1 MNNVR
6 KQSKLLA
13 ALLALLM
20 VLSTVIALPVVAEE
34 NQASGLDILWSAD
47 LSTWGVDG
55 AGTGNGNVR
64 DGKDGVTE
72 AKLVSALSGT
82 LNLANALNNDATIK
96 TSNIHDG
103 AKLISGMFRAGGSG
117 TLIAGSGAGK
127 YGFYELMTG
136 LFYRD
141 GQQMR
146 KYIVEFD
153 YQVDEGYAPGNRS
166 SSNVTI
172 SGEEG
177 TFTVYSS
184 FSDGGYGYQMRL
196 RTGGTNGYMFRV
208 SPNGYIYTSSS
219 ITTVRT
225 SATGV
230 DGYLY
235 YEESDK
241 TKVYFDAEG
250 YRYKLV
256 NGEKDYIDDLNDA
269 APVVSGI
276 EIGTGLGY
284 DKIDQGYKLQFGKR
298 YRMRIEVIAPEASSS
313 MSVKHAVY
321 IQLEDGT
328 GKRLGASSQTTSNE
342 ASNLQ
347 YIIVSGTN
355 YTSFGGNIIAY
366 TCNGNTHVEGM
377 YTLTDKVSADGVAY
391 QELSCSHCGGT
402 GVQKDG
408 VAYTA
413 TTKGNACGGY
423 KLWTAADGSGK
434 MFVTDVVSGAHNYDG
449 NGKCSKCATFEFLA
463 EGFPNSGDPGKSVA
477 TDVLPDATTPYY
489 DKASG
494 CLIAP
499 DSGMIR
505 TALQLDDYNKP
516 FVMSFNFCID
526 EKQENSDSTKPQ
538 WWPLVSYHSSAEGYL
553 VYVRDNGAGLS
564 ITLGSQSFIH
574 ARYNLEYGEWYNI
587 CIAVDPATKH
597 VIAYLNGEYFGMTK
611 GIAVINASNSSAAF
625 RIGMN
630 SVTTTAYRFA
640 YKVDDLNFYQLKDA
654 SEIYTTQAS
663 NVIASL
669 KYDTNSYSRI
679 SNAMGNGTITA
690 FGTSSSSFRT
700 SNIVDNKYGILSGKA
715 YKEISLSTAFGDK
728 EYNLSDKK
736 YEIHIKFA
744 VPSADEDGT
753 GMPDATETGS
763 LNLVRLSKYNDPI
776 QSVLMGR
783 TKKGEYTAN
792 GKTLCD
798 ISGKS
803 LSFVRD
809 FDENGAPIGGASELS
824 VVVDEKNNSYSVYVD
839 GCVAYYKEGSTLVP
853 FMNVTMPYAK
863 GDVKDEVS
871 SYGEITKEMA
881 NNAGYTK
888 FAYQYL
894 RVFRDIKTV
903 AVEELTISLVGDRD
917 VEFVGAQVKTA
928 DQGAAAET
936 FDLRFLFGLDDLFSD
951 SVGFQI
957 KAYKNGVQ
965 VGNTY
970 ETSVENE
977 IKTVFKSVDAANGYF
992 DSYSAFETD
1001 KGHYLAAFKITGIE
1015 ETNSNDVYRFEIV
1028 PYTRAVSPAHDVEE
1042 ATKVCADTVYVV
1054 CCDGLGNNVFTQ
1066 AIDNN

>member
-20 VLSTVIALPVVAEE
+20 VLSTVIALPVVADESATASE
-34 NQASGLDILWSAD
+34 NAGVTELWSAD
-47 LSTWGVDG
+47 LSAISNTSG
-55 AGTGNGNVR
+55 ADNV
-64 DGKDGVTE
+64 KAALAASLGVTV
-72 AKLVSALSGT
+72 ANGSADITNGLLQPRKNTAMGPSADKNT
-82 LNLANALNNDATIK
+82 FFHLLT
-96 TSNIHDG
+96 
-103 AKLISGMFRAGGSG
+103 GSFVFNG
-117 TLIAGSGAGK
+117 EVQTHT
-127 YGFYELMTG
+127 F
-136 LFYRD
+136 
-141 GQQMR
+141 
-146 KYIVEFD
+146 VEFD
-153 YQVDEGYAPGNRS
+153 YKFG
-166 SSNVTI
+166 SSNGTKGRDDTSTTVNGTTVTARTDFGDSGGANWNFRI
-172 SGEEG
+172 SGSEFIFRMSPANYLYTEDLA
-177 TFTVYSS
+177 TSLTSVV
-184 FSDGGYGYQMRL
+184 
-196 RTGGTNGYMFRV
+196 TGH
-208 SPNGYIYTSSS
+208 
-219 ITTVRT
+219 
-225 SATGV
+225 
-230 DGYLY
+230 DGYVY
-235 YEESDK
+235 YEDTNYEGG
-241 TKVYFDAEG
+241 KVYFDAKG
-250 YRYKLV
+250 YRYSTAAFEGAIQVGDKYYLDDPAGKTPTV
-256 NGEKDYIDDLNDA
+256 SDMSLGSVLDPAKKDKAYQLERNILYRIGIDIQSTTKAD
-269 APVVSGI
+269 
-276 EIGTGLGY
+276 
-284 DKIDQGYKLQFGKR
+284 GKVDVR
-298 YRMRIEVIAPEASSS
+298 
-313 MSVKHAVY
+313 HTVY
-321 IQLEDGT
+321 IKKASAENWEKCVGT
-328 GKRLGASSQTTSNE
+328 SEQTWNGTSTMTFTG
-342 ASNLQ
+342 SNGI
-347 YIIVSGTN
+347 Y
-355 YTSFGGNIIAY
+355 YGGNMVAY
-366 TCNGNTHVEGM
+366 TCSADTHVEGM
-377 YTLTDKVSADGVAY
+377 YTLTDKVSADGIAY
-391 QELSCSHCGGT
+391 QEISCSHCGQT
-402 GVQKDG
+402 ALQKDG
-408 VAYTA
+408 VKYTA
-413 TTKGNACGGY
+413 TDKGNACEGY

-463 EGFPNSGDPGKSVA
+463 EGFPKSGDPGKSVD
-477 TDVLPDATTPYY
+477 TDNLSNVQAPYY
-489 DKASG
+489 DKNG
-494 CLIAP
+494 GYIVAP
-499 DSGMIR
+499 NGGMLR
-505 TALQLDDYNKP
+505 VPLKLNDYNKP

-526 EKQENSDSTKPQ
+526 EKQENPDSTKDK
-538 WWPLVSYHSSAEGYL
+538 WWSLVSYQSSAEGYL
-553 VYVRDNGAGLS
+553 VYVRDDGDGLAL
-564 ITLGSQSFIH
+564 TLGSQSFIH
-574 ARYNLEYGEWYNI
+574 VKHSISYGEWYNI
-587 CIAVDPATKH
+587 SLAVDPATKH
-597 VIAYLNGEYFGMTK
+597 VIAYLNGEYFGMTQ
-611 GIAVINASNSSAAF
+611 GRAVINASNSSAAF
-625 RIGMN
+625 RIGIN
-630 SVTTTAYRFA
+630 YATTTAYRFA
-640 YKVDDLNFYQLKDA
+640 FKVDDLNFYQLKDA

-679 SNAMGNGTITA
+679 SDAMGKGTTTA

-700 SNIVDNKYGILSGKA
+700 SNIVDNKYGILSGTA

-744 VPSADEDGT
+744 VPSTDEDGT
-753 GMPDATETGS
+753 GMPDATETDS
-763 LNLVRLSKYNDPI
+763 LNLVRLSKYDDPI

-783 TKKGEYTAN
+783 TQKGEYTAN
-792 GKTLCD
+792 GKTLYD

-809 FDENGAPIGGASELS
+809 FDENGAPIGEASDLR
-824 VVVDEKNNSYSVYVD
+824 VVVDEKNNVYSVYVD
-839 GCVAYYKEGSTLVP
+839 GCIAYYKEGSTLVP

-977 IKTVFKSVDAANGYF
+977 IKTVSKSVNAANGHF
-992 DSYSAFETD
+992 DTFSAFETD